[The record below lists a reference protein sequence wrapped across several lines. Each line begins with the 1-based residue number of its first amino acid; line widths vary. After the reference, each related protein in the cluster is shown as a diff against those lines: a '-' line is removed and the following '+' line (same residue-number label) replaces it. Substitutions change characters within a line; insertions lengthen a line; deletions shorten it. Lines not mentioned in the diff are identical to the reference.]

1 MRADVKNRRAPMNG
15 WKDMALESIFQP
27 REAARKVMRLN
38 LPADILLQAAVA
50 VICAGMVL
58 AYLSVRLSPGSIDP
72 VAAAIVRDPLIGAVI
87 QFAVLVVVAVLSFR
101 VGRAFGGTGDLRQ
114 AFALVVWLNVVLLLI
129 QGVQLVVLLILPPFA
144 ALLALLAIGWTLWA
158 LSNFL
163 CELHGFQSPF
173 LVLGGVI
180 LTVIVLFFTV
190 ALMLAMLG
198 LQPPGPA

>member
-1 MRADVKNRRAPMNG
+1 MNG
-15 WKDMALESIFQP
+15 WKDMALESIFRP
-27 REAARKVMRLN
+27 REAAKKVMRLN
-38 LPADILLQAAVA
+38 LPVEVVLQAAVA

-58 AYLSVRLSPGSIDP
+58 AYLSVRLTTGSVDP
-72 VAAAIVRDPLIGAVI
+72 VAAAIVSDPLIGAVI
-87 QFAVLVVVAVLSFR
+87 QFVVLMVVTVLSFR

-129 QGVQLVVLLILPPFA
+129 QVVQLVVLMILPPLA
-144 ALLALLAIGWTLWA
+144 ALLALAAIGWTLWA
-158 LSNFL
+158 LANFL
-163 CELHGFQSPF
+163 CELHGFQNPF